1 MSALGLEDGGTG
13 TVLRAE
19 GNAEDSGIP
28 MKLKL
33 YSSVKKIIRDTELV
47 PSHPCESVWDETLC
61 LPLFHT

>member
-1 MSALGLEDGGTG
+1 MEDGGTG
-13 TVLRAE
+13 TLLLDE

-33 YSSVKKIIRDTELV
+33 YSSVEIIRDTELV
-47 PSHPCESVWDETLC
+47 PSRPRESVQDETLC